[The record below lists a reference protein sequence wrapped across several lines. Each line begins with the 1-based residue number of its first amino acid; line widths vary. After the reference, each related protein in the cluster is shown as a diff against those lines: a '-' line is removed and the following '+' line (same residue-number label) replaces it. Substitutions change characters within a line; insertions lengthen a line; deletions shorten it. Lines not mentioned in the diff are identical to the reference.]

1 MLINATQPEEVR
13 VALVDGQRLY
23 DLDIE
28 SRAREQKKA
37 SIYKGRITRVEP
49 SLEAA
54 FVDFGADRH
63 GFLPLKEVA
72 RSYFRNGDEGG
83 KKAIQDLIHEGQEV
97 IVQVEK
103 EERGNKG
110 AALSTFVSLAG
121 RYLVLMPNN
130 PRAGGISR
138 RIEGDERDM
147 LRDALSKLNIPEGMG
162 VIIRTAGIGR
172 TPEEMQSDLDYLVQ
186 LWEAIQKAA
195 DEGKAPLLLY
205 QENNIILRA
214 IRDSLRAD
222 IGEVL
227 VDDRTS
233 FEEAR
238 SFIEQVMPSYRDRIK
253 HYTDTIPLFSR
264 YQIESQIESAFDRQV
279 KLPSGGSIVIDPT
292 EALVSIDINS
302 ARATKGADIE
312 ETALN
317 TNLEAAE
324 EVARQLRLRDVGG
337 LIVIDFIDMSSAKN
351 QRAVETRMR
360 EVLEADRARVQVGR
374 ISRFGLLEMSR
385 QRLRPSLEEITT
397 EICPRCAGQGRV
409 RDIRSL
415 SLAILRV
422 MEEEA
427 MKDRSSIVRAIVPIA
442 VGSYLLNEKRR
453 DVAEIERRTG
463 THLVIAP
470 SANLET
476 PNYEVQRIRDDLA
489 AAEADVASYE
499 LAEAA
504 APEEALP
511 ARAPQRIVKP
521 QEAVVRP
528 TPPPPPAPTPEAAP
542 ATSALVAA
550 TAAATPAAAAPGA
563 PAGRGLFRRLIDGLF
578 GAPAEVQAPA
588 PTPAPA
594 VPVAEPPAARIPRE
608 GEPTR
613 EGQRARGGRGRGR
626 GRDRDRDRERPSEA
640 GAAERGRVRDSERA
654 GERPAERGERN
665 GGRDRDRPRR
675 PERRDE
681 GRAERRD
688 QSRAETRDES
698 RAESSDES
706 RAETRNEVRQERPG
720 RPERE
725 DRMRDRGERGGRGRR
740 ERVREEMPEEGEA
753 PAITRET
760 VAAREAGLPEEART
774 RGIDADRLPR
784 GEERGKRKPRR
795 DRSEIARSADAS
807 ARERTPLGTPP
818 AVEAQPNAEVLDV
831 TPSTAELFPERSE
844 AAVERASNDPRNP
857 RRVSFDEVGPS
868 QAVEA
873 PLVDAVAPAAEAP
886 RVSPAVAAAAQV
898 VELPP
903 PPPPRE
909 QPVGRAYNDP
919 REVRRREREAQLRR
933 EGEVIRPEGNG

>member
-1 MLINATQPEEVR
+1 MKRMLINATQPEEVR

-28 SRAREQKKA
+28 SRSKEQKKA
-37 SIYKGRITRVEP
+37 SIYKARVARVEP

-63 GFLPLKEVA
+63 GFLPLKEIA
-72 RSYFRNGDEGG
+72 RAHLGGDGENG
-83 KKAIQDLIHEGQEV
+83 KRAIQDLIQEGQELV
-97 IVQVEK
+97 VQVEK

-147 LRDALSKLNIPEGMG
+147 LRDALSKLAIPDGMG

-172 TPEEMQSDLDYLVQ
+172 SPEELQSDLDYLVQ

-214 IRDSLRAD
+214 IRDSLRGD

-227 VDDRTS
+227 VDDRAA
-233 FEEAR
+233 FDEAR
-238 SFIEQVMPSYRDRIK
+238 GFIEQVMPSYRDRIK
-253 HYTDTIPLFSR
+253 HYADAIPLFSR

-312 ETALN
+312 ETARN
-317 TNLEAAE
+317 TNLEAADE
-324 EVARQLRLRDVGG
+324 IGRQLRLRDVGG
-337 LIVIDFIDMSSAKN
+337 LIVIDFIDMSSAKD
-351 QRAVETRMR
+351 QRAVENRMR
-360 EVLEADRARVQVGR
+360 EVLEADRARVQIGR

-397 EICPRCAGQGRV
+397 EICPRCSGQGRI

-415 SLAILRV
+415 ALAILRV

-427 MKDRSSIVRAIVPIA
+427 MKERSSIVRAIVPIA

-489 AAEADVASYE
+489 AAEAEVASYE
-499 LAEAA
+499 LAEAT
-504 APEEALP
+504 APEDLVAVGP
-511 ARAPQRIVKP
+511 PQRILKP

-528 TPPPPPAPTPEAAP
+528 TPPPPPAPAP
-542 ATSALVAA
+542 APPPAAIAPPVPARGLLRRLVDSLFGAGE
-550 TAAATPAAAAPGA
+550 AATPASNPAVLPPPPTAAAAIPESAREPG
-563 PAGRGLFRRLIDGLF
+563 GSRG
-578 GAPAEVQAPA
+578 
-588 PTPAPA
+588 
-594 VPVAEPPAARIPRE
+594 AR
-608 GEPTR
+608 
-613 EGQRARGGRGRGR
+613 RGRGPGSGSGRDRAATGAGAEGRER
-626 GRDRDRDRERPSEA
+626 GRERERERDRERDRDRERP
-640 GAAERGRVRDSERA
+640 R
-654 GERPAERGERN
+654 
-665 GGRDRDRPRR
+665 
-675 PERRDE
+675 
-681 GRAERRD
+681 RAERRD
-688 QSRAETRDES
+688 ETRDEQREVTPVDARS
-698 RAESSDES
+698 GRGENGDRGRDRSGAPRRRERGERDRNRERPRAESSEPPS
-706 RAETRNEVRQERPG
+706 PSVGAETL
-720 RPERE
+720 
-725 DRMRDRGERGGRGRR
+725 
-740 ERVREEMPEEGEA
+740 
-753 PAITRET
+753 
-760 VAAREAGLPEEART
+760 AARSANLSTESRT
-774 RGIDADRLPR
+774 RGIDGPRLPPD
-784 GEERGKRKPRR
+784 GERGKRKPRR
-795 DRSEIARSADAS
+795 DRDAIARQSEGSRDRS
-807 ARERTPLGTPP
+807 TPTPAQFAP
-818 AVEAQPNAEVLDV
+818 SAQPNAEIIDV
-831 TPSTAELFPERSE
+831 TPSSAELFPERTGFDAE
-844 AAVERASNDPRNP
+844 PVRAANDPRNP
-857 RRVSFDEVGPS
+857 QSAGEPADADVPFAAR
-868 QAVEA
+868 AV
-873 PLVDAVAPAAEAP
+873 AAEAEIP
-886 RVSPAVAAAAQV
+886 PAAPVVPPPSPAVAAAAV
-898 VELPP
+898 VVPLAA

-909 QPVGRAYNDP
+909 QPVGRAANDP

-933 EGEVIRPEGNG
+933 DGVISTPEGSG

>member
-37 SIYKGRITRVEP
+37 SIYKARITRVEP

-227 VDDRTS
+227 VDERTS

-253 HYTDTIPLFSR
+253 HYSDTIPLFSR

-397 EICPRCAGQGRV
+397 EICPRCSGQGRV

-511 ARAPQRIVKP
+511 ARAPQRFVKS

-542 ATSALVAA
+542 AASALVAA
-550 TAAATPAAAAPGA
+550 PAAATPEAAAPGA
-563 PAGRGLFRRLIDGLF
+563 PAGRGLFRRIIDGLF
-578 GAPAEVQAPA
+578 GGTTETPAATAAAPPPA
-588 PTPAPA
+588 P
-594 VPVAEPPAARIPRE
+594 PVAEPAPARTSRE

-626 GRDRDRDRERPSEA
+626 GRDRDRDRERPTEA
-640 GAAERGRVRDSERA
+640 GAAERGRARDAERG
-654 GERPAERGERN
+654 GERPGERGERN
-665 GGRDRDRPRR
+665 GDRGRDRDRPRR
-675 PERRDE
+675 AERRDE
-681 GRAERRD
+681 GRTERREEG
-688 QSRAETRDES
+688 RTENRDES
-698 RAESSDES
+698 RAEPRSEA
-706 RAETRNEVRQERPG
+706 RPERPG

-725 DRMRDRGERGGRGRR
+725 DRVRERGGRGRR
-740 ERVREEMPEEGEA
+740 ERAREEMPEEGEA

-760 VAAREAGLPEEART
+760 VAAREATLPEEART
-774 RGIDADRLPR
+774 RGIEADRTPR
-784 GEERGKRKPRR
+784 EDERGKRKPRR

-807 ARERTPLGTPP
+807 ARERTPIGALP
-818 AVEAQPNAEVLDV
+818 VMEAQPNAEVLDV
-831 TPSTAELFPERSE
+831 APSTAELFPERSE
-844 AAVERASNDPRNP
+844 APVERASNDPRNP
-857 RRVSFDEVGPS
+857 RRVSFDDVGPS
-868 QAVEA
+868 QAVETPA
-873 PLVDAVAPAAEAP
+873 VDTGPRVAEPPEPP